1 MILRDDLHVTIF
13 TIGHSTRSREDF
25 IALLHAHGIN
35 RLADIRTVPKSRRHP
50 HFAGDALARSL
61 PAENIA
67 YRHFPGL
74 GGLRKPKRDSTNT
87 GWRNESFR
95 GYADY
100 MQTAEFTRALEDL
113 IEWARDGG
121 APASTPADTP
131 EWNTPSASAGGGEGL
146 RCSVLNTPES
156 DGASASARGGG
167 APRVV
172 MVCAEAVWWRCH
184 RQLVADALVARGIEM
199 RHIAS
204 ASDAPSHTLTDFARV
219 DAERV
224 SYPGLL

>member
-1 MILRDDLHVTIF
+1 MTIF
-13 TIGHSTRSREDF
+13 TIGHSTRSLDDF
-25 IALLHAHGIN
+25 IALLHSHGIN

-61 PAENIA
+61 PAEDVA

-87 GWRNESFR
+87 GWRHEGFR

-100 MQTAEFTRALEDL
+100 MQTAEFARALEEL
-113 IEWARDGG
+113 IDW
-121 APASTPADTP
+121 
-131 EWNTPSASAGGGEGL
+131 
-146 RCSVLNTPES
+146 
-156 DGASASARGGG
+156 ARGGPERAAPQLDNDVMRVERATPQLHEDVARAEG
-167 APRVV
+167 AVPPGNVAPAFQARVAI
-172 MVCAEAVWWRCH
+172 MCAEALWWRCH
-184 RQLVADALVARGIEM
+184 RQLVADALVARGIEV

-204 ASDAPSHTLTDFARV
+204 ASSAPSHTLTDFARV
-219 DAERV
+219 DAGRV